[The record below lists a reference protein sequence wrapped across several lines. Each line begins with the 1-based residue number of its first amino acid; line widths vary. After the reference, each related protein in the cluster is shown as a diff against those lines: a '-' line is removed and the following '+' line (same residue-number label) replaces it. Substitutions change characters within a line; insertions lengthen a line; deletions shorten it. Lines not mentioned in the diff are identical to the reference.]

1 MVRMRLACFPALP
14 AMIPSATCIHGYSRV
29 QRGALRCVRG
39 LRHDAPRPY
48 PSVMVYHLS
57 IATLHVICTL
67 YRSLRADI
75 DVCAGT
81 SSDVIPALYL
91 MISTQTEQM
100 AKLASKTSVFGP
112 SFGSETCALVRPLSP
127 LPNTRHV
134 RRDLESP
141 HRTSATVTV
150 HRYLGPPDIDIVPA
164 EHVTLSPIRP
174 HCNALCKVGERN
186 FGVRAVVDYDLPF
199 LDKR

>member
-1 MVRMRLACFPALP
+1 MFAPA
-14 AMIPSATCIHGYSRV
+14 A
-29 QRGALRCVRG
+29 
-39 LRHDAPRPY
+39 
-48 PSVMVYHLS
+48 
-57 IATLHVICTL
+57 
-67 YRSLRADI
+67 
-75 DVCAGT
+75 
-81 SSDVIPALYL
+81 SSDVIPALDL

-134 RRDLESP
+134 RRDLEWP
-141 HRTSATVTV
+141 HRVLVTVTL

-164 EHVTLSPIRP
+164 KQPTLSPIRP
-174 HCNALCKVGERN
+174 HCNVLCKVGERN